1 MVVLFRLIYDSDAMK
16 LSRYN
21 EKRNEKVGLAAL
33 EAINWSE
40 VWPLKATNTIKG
52 AELTPFSAEG
62 YNPALWSSRSA
73 RAAAPCRSSS
83 RFN

>member
-1 MVVLFRLIYDSDAMK
+1 MK

-21 EKRNEKVGLAAL
+21 EKRNETVGLAAI

-40 VWPLKATNTIKG
+40 DWPLGAGYPMNR

-62 YNPALWSSRSA
+62 YNPALQISQSA